1 MTRCGY
7 CNTPADGTYLCRDC
21 TGALRTALTRI
32 ADLWPDLRDAA
43 GKTLN
48 RQSGA
53 PVSGSTEPGLPFNP
67 RAADLQRSITTAV
80 DRLTARLVRRTKQT
94 APTGTPV
101 RAAWCAQRML
111 AARFIPSIG
120 ADRGDI
126 VYLAHD
132 MISAVDKPNRR
143 ISIPKPCPDC
153 GGPLESELRRP
164 RVITCTDC
172 RTEHDASEFLAP
184 G

>member
-48 RQSGA
+48 RQGGA

-94 APTGTPV
+94 APTETPV

-132 MISAVDKPNRR
+132 MTAAVDKPNRR

-164 RVITCTDC
+164 RVITCTD
-172 RTEHDASEFLAP
+172 
-184 G
+184 

>member
-21 TGALRTALTRI
+21 TGTLRTALERI

-48 RQSGA
+48 RQHSA
-53 PVSGSTEPGLPFNP
+53 PVSGSTEHALPFNP
-67 RAADLQRSITTAV
+67 RAADLQRSITDAV
-80 DRLTARLVRRTKQT
+80 ERLTARLVRRTKQT

-126 VYLAHD
+126 VYLARD
-132 MISAVDKPNRR
+132 MVAAVDKPNRR

-164 RVITCTDC
+164 RVIICTDC
-172 RTEHDASEFLAP
+172 RTEHDAIKFLAA